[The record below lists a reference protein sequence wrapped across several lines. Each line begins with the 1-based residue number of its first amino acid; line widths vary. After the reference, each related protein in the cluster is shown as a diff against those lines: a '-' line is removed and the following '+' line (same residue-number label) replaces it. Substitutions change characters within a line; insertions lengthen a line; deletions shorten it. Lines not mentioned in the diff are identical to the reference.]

1 MPASFTIRNFHQ
13 WADIIYDPDKE
24 FISRMLADRK
34 GFRKLIIED
43 VAESLYE
50 DMRRCRM
57 LITSPFTPGKSF
69 STLDREEKKTWFG
82 YASGIPAKLQSLGL
96 MIKPGGEFYR
106 TCIIT
111 DEEIEKLALMDH
123 EQLPGNSGI
132 SWARLPEARKWYFR
146 ELNYLIPRQLKKA
159 GFEIIR
165 SGEEELINP
174 VIIKKLAR
182 AIHARYIREMRNRDN
197 QTSPDYP
204 GDKGG
209 QYLLDFD
216 DLPNEIK
223 YSNVDSAY
231 HITTKLLSIGYRIKP
246 AAEGHKPVALHLDDD
261 QVEIM
266 AKTEH
271 IRWSWDKRLNGWIY
285 GNARN
290 NEKKIHPG
298 LISYEHLSDSEKEK
312 DREIV
317 RLIPAILQDIGYVAY
332 PALPGTLKNISYAIK
347 PKSSIQKLL
356 TETHRMNEEIR
367 IMASANPEMEEKVRT
382 IGKKIEETIREV
394 EGSYNY
400 ARNIQETFLPDDLF
414 IRECFPESFVLFRPK
429 DIVSGDF
436 YFFSKQNSRIV
447 FAAADCTGHGIP
459 GALLS
464 MLGYGII
471 DQAVNEIRLA
481 RPSDILGHLYSRI
494 HKYLRRK
501 DDLIYLPDD
510 MDITVCML
518 DTDAMILTY
527 AGVTV
532 PFYLIINGELVEMKA
547 ANFPEDSSGKEVQ
560 SFVSDSIKV
569 KKGDMLYLFSDGFTD
584 QFGGKSHKK
593 YSRNRFKSFL
603 HSIKDYDMPEQKD
616 LLHQEFEKWREE
628 KDEDQ
633 IDDVLVIGI
642 RF

>member
-1 MPASFTIRNFHQ
+1 MPASFTIRNFHE
-13 WADIIYDPDKE
+13 WAGIIYDPHKE
-24 FISRMLADRK
+24 FISRMLSDRK
-34 GFRKLIIED
+34 GFRKLLIED
-43 VAESLYE
+43 VAESLFE
-50 DMRRCRM
+50 DMRRSRM
-57 LITSPFTPGKSF
+57 VITSPFTSGKSF
-69 STLDREEKKTWFG
+69 SDLDREDKKIWYG
-82 YASGIPAKLQSLGL
+82 YASGIPAKFQALGL
-96 MIKPGGEFYR
+96 MIKTAGEFFR

-111 DEEIEKLALMDH
+111 DEEIEKLARMDH
-123 EQLPGNSGI
+123 EQLPGNRDI
-132 SWARLPEARKWYFR
+132 SWENLPEARKWYFR
-146 ELNYLIPRQLKKA
+146 EMNYLIPRQLKKA
-159 GFEIIR
+159 GFEILR
-165 SGEEELINP
+165 AGEEELLNP
-174 VIIKKLAR
+174 LLIKKLAR

-197 QTSPDYP
+197 SLPPDYP
-204 GDKGG
+204 GDKGS
-209 QYLLDFD
+209 QYLVDFD
-216 DLPNEIK
+216 DLPGEIK
-223 YSNVDSAY
+223 YSNIDSAY
-231 HITTKLLSIGYRIKP
+231 HITTKLLSVGYRIKP
-246 AAEGHKPVALHLDDD
+246 AEEGHKPVALHLDDD

-290 NEKKIHPG
+290 NGKKIHPG
-298 LISYEHLSDSEKEK
+298 LIPYEQLSESEKEK

-367 IMASANPEMEEKVRT
+367 MMAAANPEMEEKVRT

-400 ARNIQETFLPDDLF
+400 ARNIQETFLPEDLY

-436 YFFSKQNSRIV
+436 YFFSRQHARIV
-447 FAAADCTGHGIP
+447 FAVADCTGHGIP

-471 DQAVNEIRLA
+471 DQAVNEIKLA
-481 RPSDILGHLYSRI
+481 QPSDILGHLYSRI

-518 DTDAMILTY
+518 DTDAMILTF

-532 PFYLIINGELVEMKA
+532 PFYLITNGELVEMKA
-547 ANFPEDSSGKEVQ
+547 ANFPEDSSAEEHKFISE
-560 SFVSDSIKV
+560 SIRV

-593 YSRNRFKSFL
+593 YSRNRFRSFL
-603 HSIKDYDMPEQKD
+603 LSIVNHDMPEQKD

-628 KDEDQ
+628 NDEDQ
-633 IDDVLVIGI
+633 TDDVLVIGI